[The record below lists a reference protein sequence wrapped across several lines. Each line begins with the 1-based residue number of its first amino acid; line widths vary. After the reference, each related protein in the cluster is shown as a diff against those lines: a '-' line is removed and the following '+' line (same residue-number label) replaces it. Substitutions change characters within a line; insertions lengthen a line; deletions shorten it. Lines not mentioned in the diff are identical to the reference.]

1 MLFYS
6 NEGDILNT
14 DTANNYYKK
23 VLNIVDEWNSGKLD
37 FEIKTSGSTGTPKKI
52 KLHRKDILA
61 SVELTKNAFDL
72 SEYNLFYCCLNIET
86 IGGLMM
92 LFRSQVLKSEFLVV
106 EPSSKPFEKLGNLEY
121 LLNQKRGEVFFAFVP
136 MQLQNMLEDH
146 KSMQLLRTAKTILVG
161 GASISPEL
169 KHQIYES
176 ELPVYETY
184 GMTETISHI
193 ALKNL
198 YEGDENFKVLE
209 GVEIKTNAQNCLMI
223 KSPSTADLWIET
235 NDIVEIIDKNSFKLL
250 GRIDNV
256 INSGGV
262 KIQLEK
268 IEEIINENTIL
279 KERFFCFG
287 IPDEKLGQKLVLVVE
302 SKEKKVS
309 KEQLSSI
316 LSKFETPK
324 EIYFVEK
331 FSETSSSKVDKR
343 KTIDEILNS

>member
-23 VLNIVDEWNSGKLD
+23 VLNIIDEWNSGKLD

-52 KLHRKDILA
+52 KLLRKDILA

-136 MQLQNMLEDH
+136 MQLQNMLEDD

-235 NDIVEIIDKNSFKLL
+235 NDMVEIIDKNSFKLL

>member
-23 VLNIVDEWNSGKLD
+23 VLNIIDEWNSGKLD

-52 KLHRKDILA
+52 KLLRKDILA

-72 SEYNLFYCCLNIET
+72 SEYNLFYCCLNVET

-136 MQLQNMLEDH
+136 MQLQNMLEDD

-235 NDIVEIIDKNSFKLL
+235 NDMVEIIDKNSFKLL